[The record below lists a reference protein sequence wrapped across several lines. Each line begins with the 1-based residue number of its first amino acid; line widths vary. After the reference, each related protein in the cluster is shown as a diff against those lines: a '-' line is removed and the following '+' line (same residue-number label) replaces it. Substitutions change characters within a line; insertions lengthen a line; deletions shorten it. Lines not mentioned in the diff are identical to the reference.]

1 MFGSKLVSFLSNFLP
16 FGIYMLVISFTND
29 YGWVLRGIFIG
40 VVAIQIVCA
49 CILKVVIFYESG
61 KYPYS
66 DKEYKMVRSTRD
78 RTSSLNFLVTN
89 VFPLIS
95 LDLNNYGMIAFTVVF
110 FVVIAILFFKNNL
123 YLYNPILEISGCRI
137 YNLELEEVEE
147 KETTKNVVSR
157 TLVSSKI
164 IPLNSSL
171 KIKEFEDDIAFN

>member
-49 CILKVVIFYESG
+49 CILKVVIFYESE

-66 DKEYKMVRSTRD
+66 DKEYKIVRSTRD

>member
-1 MFGSKLVSFLSNFLP
+1 M
-16 FGIYMLVISFTND
+16 
-29 YGWVLRGIFIG
+29 
-40 VVAIQIVCA
+40 
-49 CILKVVIFYESG
+49 
-61 KYPYS
+61 
-66 DKEYKMVRSTRD
+66 RSTRD

-123 YLYNPILEISGCRI
+123 YLYNPILGISGCRI